1 MERRN
6 GVKPRRIAPHLV
18 SRLLDLQ
25 QQYGDEEESQY
36 TAGYR
41 RGIEDALGLAEVEEL
56 RIRGVIDSHD
66 GTCLDDEED
75 RRRLIQDLYGGEE
88 IDTTDRS

>member
-6 GVKPRRIAPHLV
+6 RIIPKRIAHSLV
-18 SRLLDLQ
+18 SQLLDYQ
-25 QQYGDEEESQY
+25 QQCEDEESPYAE
-36 TAGYR
+36 GYR

-56 RIRGVIDSHD
+56 RVRGVIENHD

-75 RRRLIQDLYGGEE
+75 RKRFIQDLYGGEE
-88 IDTTDRS
+88 DYTSDQS